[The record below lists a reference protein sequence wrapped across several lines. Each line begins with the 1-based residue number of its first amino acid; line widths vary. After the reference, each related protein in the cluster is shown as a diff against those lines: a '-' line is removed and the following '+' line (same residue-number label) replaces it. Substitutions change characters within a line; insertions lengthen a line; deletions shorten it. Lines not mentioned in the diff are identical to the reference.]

1 MYGCD
6 WYFQSKEFLDKQ
18 KEFTNNQSDKNWKQ
32 IMEKI
37 CDTIYKKTGIK
48 VTNPSQLPQ
57 VKKKV
62 AQNRKNKRTFST
74 NYKYNNI
81 IFDSS
86 YELCY
91 YIWLRDNGIDFEYQP
106 PNCTFDY
113 EYEGETHT
121 YFPDFKIGDRIV
133 EIKGLHFFKNK
144 DINEVMINPY
154 NRSQDGLAEAK
165 HQCMIK
171 NGIELLTECGKY
183 IKYVKNKYG
192 KNFIKELKVNR

>member
-1 MYGCD
+1 
-6 WYFQSKEFLDKQ
+6 
-18 KEFTNNQSDKNWKQ
+18 
-32 IMEKI
+32 MEKI
-37 CDTIYKKTGIK
+37 CDTIYQKTGIK

-57 VKKKV
+57 VKKKI
-62 AQNRKNKRTFST
+62 AQNRKNKRIFST

-91 YIWLRDNGIDFEYQP
+91 YIWLSDNGIYFEYQP
-106 PNCTFDY
+106 QNCSFVY
-113 EYEGETHT
+113 EYEGEIHT

-133 EIKGLHFFKNK
+133 EIKGLHFFKNH

-154 NRSQDGLAEAK
+154 NRKYDGLVEAK

-171 NGIELLTECGKY
+171 NGIELLTDCEKY

-192 KNFIKELKVNR
+192 KNFIKEHKVNK